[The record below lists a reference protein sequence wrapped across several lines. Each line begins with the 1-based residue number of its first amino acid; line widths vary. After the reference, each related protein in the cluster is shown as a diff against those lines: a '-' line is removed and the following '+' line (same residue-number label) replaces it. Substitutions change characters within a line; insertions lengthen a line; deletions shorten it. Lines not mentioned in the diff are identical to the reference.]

1 MNRYR
6 PMRESETVALALF
19 DHPEGMVHN
28 DPKEEIADEYSISY
42 VEHSGFEVQ
51 VGRKRWQFQ
60 QGDVFLTFPG
70 LAYRC
75 HHSESIPTDRCLAVR
90 YLKPEDNEDFAAL
103 ARVAR
108 QTPRLATN
116 NRLRYLRI
124 VVERSLP
131 EPALAAETCAAAL
144 LDAVTQE
151 SSGPPKQLFRQRQL
165 SWYADRVDAAQKS
178 MEQRY
183 EDNHSLNSLARSVGM
198 SAFHFARIFAELAGT
213 PPHRYLLRI
222 RLNQAATRLLDGT
235 SVTEACFQSG
245 FSNLSHFVRT
255 FHRHFGVSPAQF
267 RSSSIARRV
276 TLPPA
281 N

>member
-1 MNRYR
+1 M
-6 PMRESETVALALF
+6 
-19 DHPEGMVHN
+19 
-28 DPKEEIADEYSISY
+28 
-42 VEHSGFEVQ
+42 
-51 VGRKRWQFQ
+51 
-60 QGDVFLTFPG
+60 
-70 LAYRC
+70 
-75 HHSESIPTDRCLAVR
+75 
-90 YLKPEDNEDFAAL
+90 
-103 ARVAR
+103 
-108 QTPRLATN
+108 
-116 NRLRYLRI
+116 
-124 VVERSLP
+124 VERSLP

-165 SWYADRVDAAQKS
+165 SWYAERVDAAQKS
-178 MEQRY
+178 MQQRY
-183 EDNHSLNSLARSVGM
+183 EDNHSLSSLARSVGM

>member
-6 PMRESETVALALF
+6 PMRESETVAVALF
-19 DHPEGMVHN
+19 DHPEGVVHH
-28 DPKEEIADEYSISY
+28 DPEEEIADEYSISY
-42 VEHSGFEVQ
+42 VEHSGFEIQ
-51 VGRKRWQFQ
+51 VGKKRWQFQ

-75 HHSESIPTDRCLAVR
+75 HHSDSIPTDRCLAVR
-90 YLKPEDNEDFAAL
+90 YVQPEDNEDFAAL

-108 QTPRLATN
+108 QTPRRATS

-124 VVERSLP
+124 AVERSLP
-131 EPALAAETCAAAL
+131 ESALAAETCAAAL
-144 LDAVTQE
+144 LDAATQE
-151 SSGPPKQLFRQRQL
+151 SGPPRPLFRQSQL
-165 SWYADRVDAAQKS
+165 AWYAERVHAAQQS
-178 MEQRY
+178 IQQRY
-183 EDNHSLNSLARSVGM
+183 EDNHSLSSLARSVGM
-198 SAFHFARIFAELAGT
+198 SAFHFTRVFAELAGI

-222 RLNQAATRLLDGT
+222 RLNQAASRLLDGT

-255 FHRHFGVSPAQF
+255 FQRHFGVSPAQF
-267 RSSSIARRV
+267 RRSPTARRIAS
-276 TLPPA
+276 PRA

>member
-6 PMRESETVALALF
+6 PMRESETVSVALF
-19 DHPEGMVHN
+19 DHPEGLVHH
-28 DPKEEIADEYSISY
+28 DPEEEIADEYSISF
-42 VEHSGFEVQ
+42 VEHSGFEIW
-51 VGRKRWQFQ
+51 VGKKRWQFQ

-75 HHSESIPTDRCLAVR
+75 HHSDSVPTDRCLAVR
-90 YLKPEDNEDFAAL
+90 YVKPEDSDDFAAL
-103 ARVAR
+103 ARIAR
-108 QTPRLATN
+108 HTPHLATS
-116 NRLRYLRI
+116 NRLRYLWTA
-124 VVERSLP
+124 VERSLP
-131 EPALAAETCAAAL
+131 EPPLAAETCAAAL
-144 LDAVTQE
+144 LDAVSQE
-151 SSGPPKQLFRQRQL
+151 SGPPRPLFRQRQL
-165 SWYADRVDAAQKS
+165 AWYAERVDAAQKS

-198 SAFHFARIFAELAGT
+198 SAFHFARVFAELAGA

-222 RLNQAATRLLDGT
+222 RLNQAASRLLDGT

-255 FHRHFGVSPAQF
+255 FQRHFGVSPAQF
-267 RSSSIARRV
+267 RRSPTARRIALLR
-276 TLPPA
+276 T

>member
-1 MNRYR
+1 
-6 PMRESETVALALF
+6 
-19 DHPEGMVHN
+19 
-28 DPKEEIADEYSISY
+28 
-42 VEHSGFEVQ
+42 
-51 VGRKRWQFQ
+51 
-60 QGDVFLTFPG
+60 
-70 LAYRC
+70 
-75 HHSESIPTDRCLAVR
+75 
-90 YLKPEDNEDFAAL
+90 
-103 ARVAR
+103 
-108 QTPRLATN
+108 
-116 NRLRYLRI
+116 
-124 VVERSLP
+124 
-131 EPALAAETCAAAL
+131 
-144 LDAVTQE
+144 
-151 SSGPPKQLFRQRQL
+151 
-165 SWYADRVDAAQKS
+165 